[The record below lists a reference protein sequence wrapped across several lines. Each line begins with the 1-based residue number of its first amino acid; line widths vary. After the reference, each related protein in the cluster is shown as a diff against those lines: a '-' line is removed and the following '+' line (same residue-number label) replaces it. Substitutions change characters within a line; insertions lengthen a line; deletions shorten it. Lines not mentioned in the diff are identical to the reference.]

1 MTQVRNL
8 LKNSKDK
15 NSIKSKE
22 KKNERAKG
30 MSVWVKKVIRDEN
43 IKMYQ
48 DERWIKSDFEI
59 VRKMSQAQGKLRQVK
74 EKQNEYN
81 LLKHKHEK

>member
-1 MTQVRNL
+1 MTQDNV

-22 KKNERAKG
+22 KENKRAKG
-30 MSVWVKKVIRDEN
+30 MNVWLKKVISDEN

-48 DERWIKSDFEI
+48 DERWIKNDFEI
-59 VRKMSQAQGKLRQVK
+59 VRKKCHRHK
-74 EKQNEYN
+74 KN
-81 LLKHKHEK
+81 LDR